1 MTRSGHRWDSPC
13 LVCKTVQS
21 PDTMKYSW
29 NELNWK
35 TYFEIVWNSWS
46 FCWIRVDLLYSFDK
60 KRWRCSQHHSCQS
73 MSGSPEKDFL
83 KLLKRHVRTDGWQST
98 ELQLS
103 RTQRILTSL
112 DDIVAPT
119 QALYIPLF
127 SNYFW
132 HSFHC
137 TAKNTGTY
145 LFSLNPNFWGTPQKL
160 QLVWNL
166 CKRCC
171 KFSGHSV
178 QVAATFVEIP
188 QELQILRN
196 STNVASKFPELLQLF
211 RTVRKSCCN
220 FCGILQ

>member
-21 PDTMKYSW
+21 PDTMMYSW
-29 NELNWK
+29 NESNWK
-35 TYFEIVWNSWS
+35 TYFEKTILWNSLNSYSWS

-119 QALYIPLF
+119 QALYIALF
-127 SNYFW
+127 SKYFW
-132 HSFHC
+132 HSY
-137 TAKNTGTY
+137 TA
-145 LFSLNPNFWGTPQKL
+145 LRRILVPIFSLSPM
-160 QLVWNL
+160 
-166 CKRCC
+166 
-171 KFSGHSV
+171 HSV
-178 QVAATFVEIP
+178 ATVA
-188 QELQILRN
+188 LD
-196 STNVASKFPELLQLF
+196 K
-211 RTVRKSCCN
+211 CCAN
-220 FCGILQ
+220 